1 MKRIKLHLTGVG
13 ETLTQA
19 AEKKLDVAEE
29 NILQPTCDNGRTMED
44 YENLNFPQDKIPKE
58 LIQRQKEYESGVRLE
73 DEDFE
78 PVYSDVSLYE
88 SDILLMVEDEDLT
101 TIFLRDSGI
110 KLTVLETV
118 EEIDD
123 YISYLSLSSFQKWWL
138 GFKLSFLNFFRG
150 RKIKTEQ
157 QTEIE

>member
-123 YISYLSLSSFQKWWL
+123 YINYLSLSSFQKWWL
-138 GFKLSFLNFFRG
+138 GFKVSFLNFFRG
-150 RKIKTEQ
+150 KKE
-157 QTEIE
+157 TEIEFKIE

>member
-19 AEKKLDVAEE
+19 AEKKLDVAGE
-29 NILQPTCDNGRTMED
+29 NILQPTCDNGRTVED

-58 LIQRQKEYESGVRLE
+58 LIQRQKEYESGVKLE

-88 SDILLMVEDEDLT
+88 SDILLMVEDEELT
-101 TIFLRDSGI
+101 TIFLRDSDI

-118 EEIDD
+118 TEIDD
-123 YISYLSLSSFQKWWL
+123 YIHYLSLNSFRRWWL
-138 GFKLSFLNFFRG
+138 GFKISFLNFFRG
-150 RKIKTEQ
+150 KK